1 MSGDDNITRPT
12 IETVLEGINSL
23 GEKLDSR
30 MNSLEGRI
38 SSLES
43 EVGEIRKDLRTG
55 LKMVE
60 RKIDVLNNSMLQMVA
75 DRKDLEERVENLET
89 KAS

>member
-1 MSGDDNITRPT
+1 MSGDDVTTNPT
-12 IETVLEGINSL
+12 IETVLERINSL
-23 GEKLDSR
+23 GEKFDGR
-30 MNSLEGRI
+30 M
-38 SSLES
+38 SSLGS

-55 LKMVE
+55 LKQVE

>member
-1 MSGDDNITRPT
+1 MSGDDVTTKPTR
-12 IETVLEGINSL
+12 ETVLERINSL
-23 GEKLDSR
+23 GEKLES
-30 MNSLEGRI
+30 RI

-55 LKMVE
+55 LKQVE
-60 RKIDVLNNSMLQMVA
+60 RKIDVLNNNMLQMVA